1 MRNANDR
8 SPASAPL
15 KASTKSREKREEF
28 GVMTQGRRSGMS
40 PMCKV
45 EKAGAKIVVLKL
57 DSPDIGVFK
66 KDRVHRGGPYS

>member
-1 MRNANDR
+1 
-8 SPASAPL
+8 
-15 KASTKSREKREEF
+15 
-28 GVMTQGRRSGMS
+28 
-40 PMCKV
+40 MCKV